1 MSPGARRRLTGMR
14 PITPNLW
21 FDTQS
26 LEAAEYYC
34 SIFPD
39 SRVVNVTHYTEA
51 APSKAGQVLT
61 VDFELQGQ
69 RFTALNGGP
78 EFTFTEAVSFLI
90 ECKDQDELDAYWE
103 RLSDGG
109 EEGPCGWCK
118 DRYGLSW
125 QVVPEG
131 MDALFGDDDPER
143 AKRAME
149 AMFKMHKLDIAA
161 LRAAAEGVA
170 A

>member
-1 MSPGARRRLTGMR
+1 MPKA
-14 PITPNLW
+14 IIPNLW
-21 FDTQS
+21 FDTQAK
-26 LEAAEYYC
+26 EAAEYYC

-39 SRVVNVTHYTEA
+39 SRIVNVTHYTEA
-51 APSKAGQVLT
+51 APGKAGQVLT
-61 VDFELQGQ
+61 VDFDLMGQ

-78 EFTFTEAVSFLI
+78 EFTFNEALSLMI
-90 ECKDQDELDAYWE
+90 PCKDQDELDAYWAKLTE
-103 RLSDGG
+103 GG

-131 MDALFGDDDPER
+131 IDELFGDDDPER
-143 AKRAME
+143 SRRAME